1 MADPRAKIKESAM
14 VRKWLMPSL
23 WFICVTMFFL
33 LLLNLHDTLMFFW
46 MSGKVNAPVT
56 PIPITSL
63 SPPLRKTKPIL
74 YKTKPTPPTKPCPAP
89 VKKRLA
95 RSAEVRKR
103 ITPLTMKDIENW
115 PWYKRRNIVHWQGG
129 TCGIYSWECGT
140 EWLAGFIPQAAHCT
154 KGQVPYP
161 CQTIPYLLSEPNPSF
176 STAPT
181 RQIVPTLHPRPH
193 QENNMTFDDFT
204 WPRPS
209 SISNLFS
216 YCSTKLIFF
225 AQGHLYQRVMEWEPL
240 GTVRVHSINVSVYYN
255 TTPTKTVSFMQQWG
269 KDTDAMLFP
278 GLCQTLNTQGTFCF
292 LITQVTVDAV
302 TTHRRCSMQTNF
314 LCKETFP
321 LTENITCTLVQFTP
335 THTVN
340 ETISK
345 QGVQV
350 HPQQLWYEPLE
361 TTDPKGF
368 KWTILNATLG
378 TIRFILPLTHF
389 QIATIYPNCTRGA
402 AIPLVLQRVW
412 IHKSRKGGSS

>member
-1 MADPRAKIKESAM
+1 
-14 VRKWLMPSL
+14 
-23 WFICVTMFFL
+23 
-33 LLLNLHDTLMFFW
+33 MFFW

-89 VKKRLA
+89 VKKRIA
-95 RSAEVRKR
+95 RSAEVRKG

-193 QENNMTFDDFT
+193 QEHNMTFDDFT

-225 AQGHLYQRVMEWEPL
+225 CSRPPL
-240 GTVRVHSINVSVYYN
+240 PAGNGV
-255 TTPTKTVSFMQQWG
+255 
-269 KDTDAMLFP
+269 
-278 GLCQTLNTQGTFCF
+278 GTF
-292 LITQVTVDAV
+292 
-302 TTHRRCSMQTNF
+302 
-314 LCKETFP
+314 
-321 LTENITCTLVQFTP
+321 
-335 THTVN
+335 
-340 ETISK
+340 
-345 QGVQV
+345 G
-350 HPQQLWYEPLE
+350 
-361 TTDPKGF
+361 
-368 KWTILNATLG
+368 
-378 TIRFILPLTHF
+378 
-389 QIATIYPNCTRGA
+389 NCTC
-402 AIPLVLQRVW
+402 
-412 IHKSRKGGSS
+412 SFY